1 MGIFDKLFGS
11 SSNDDKYVIFLCLAD
26 MLARVDGDASN
37 NEGNWILS
45 WLKSKESISEERFNR
60 LVTKSEKIGPKVFEE
75 AKNKLNDDEK
85 HELINFL
92 TTLAQSDNDFD
103 AREANFIV
111 VLGILIGLDWESLYD
126 HLITNFDIDQNEMN
140 RLMTEAGKLIKD
152 ASN

>member
-1 MGIFDKLFGS
+1 M
-11 SSNDDKYVIFLCLAD
+11 
-26 MLARVDGDASN
+26 
-37 NEGNWILS
+37 
-45 WLKSKESISEERFNR
+45 
-60 LVTKSEKIGPKVFEE
+60 
-75 AKNKLNDDEK
+75 
-85 HELINFL
+85 
-92 TTLAQSDNDFD
+92 AQSDNDFD